1 MRRALQTRCYVDLH
15 CDVGRGQPGQ
25 LTGAMLTA
33 VSGELRPAG
42 AVQGGQSDMTVLAT
56 AL

>member
-1 MRRALQTRCYVDLH
+1 MLCRPPLRRRLW
-15 CDVGRGQPGQ
+15 QPGQ
-25 LTGAMLTA
+25 LTGALLTV